1 MFKTVGKEVWA
12 FDLEWCPDPQ
22 AGRLLYH
29 LPEDMPDAEVVAE
42 MWVRNG
48 ATEEDPTPF
57 LKTVLCRVVSIAAI
71 QRKVKGTGEIELNLL
86 WLPRDVDDPKQQ
98 AEAVIIGK
106 FLQAVGRF
114 KPQLVGFN
122 SNNADLKIL
131 IQRAAVLGI
140 SAPGFCQRPEKPW
153 DGFDYF
159 SRQSEAH
166 IDMMDILGTW
176 GKGGVSLNEIATL
189 SGIPGKMDTSGENV
203 PVMWLKGQWREI
215 IEYNCFDALTTYLV
229 WLRLAHMA
237 GHLATDAY
245 GEEQEQVRVLIMT
258 LSEDPS
264 HEYLTRYFD
273 EWERLQQ
280 ATGQCPGL

>member
-106 FLQAVGRF
+106 FLQAVGR
-114 KPQLVGFN
+114 V
-122 SNNADLKIL
+122 
-131 IQRAAVLGI
+131 
-140 SAPGFCQRPEKPW
+140 
-153 DGFDYF
+153 
-159 SRQSEAH
+159 
-166 IDMMDILGTW
+166 T
-176 GKGGVSLNEIATL
+176 T
-189 SGIPGKMDTSGENV
+189 GE
-203 PVMWLKGQWREI
+203 
-215 IEYNCFDALTTYLV
+215 
-229 WLRLAHMA
+229 
-237 GHLATDAY
+237 
-245 GEEQEQVRVLIMT
+245 
-258 LSEDPS
+258 
-264 HEYLTRYFD
+264 
-273 EWERLQQ
+273 
-280 ATGQCPGL
+280 